1 MSDEYTDAEYAAF
14 LRERMADNDK
24 AVQETIWL
32 TRKLSEAAFGKVE
45 FGDIESLLNPESKTP
60 VTPGALEAMRN
71 LQTASAVGDCE
82 VETIAALFR
91 RVVAHF
97 DGAKE

>member
-24 AVQETIWL
+24 SVQETIWL

-45 FGDIESLLNPESKTP
+45 FGDVYE
-60 VTPGALEAMRN
+60 G
-71 LQTASAVGDCE
+71 GD
-82 VETIAALFR
+82 
-91 RVVAHF
+91 
-97 DGAKE
+97 G